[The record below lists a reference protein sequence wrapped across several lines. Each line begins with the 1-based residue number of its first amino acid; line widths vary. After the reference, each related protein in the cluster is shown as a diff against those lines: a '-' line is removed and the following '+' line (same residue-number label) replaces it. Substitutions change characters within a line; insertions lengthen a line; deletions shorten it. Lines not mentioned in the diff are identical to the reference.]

1 VLTLLLK
8 QTKLKCAWQIALIL
22 LVVMAGA
29 VLVLAFDSQKTL
41 TQPGHDVWWRQNKMS
56 ASAVSIL
63 RDGTHQEAGVSFEL
77 YSLTPFY
84 QTAWFYG
91 LCLLGLLLLI
101 AGLYKLRIKSLK
113 KRELELEILVELNTR
128 ELREQRAL
136 LQEQKAYLRKI
147 IDLIPSFIFAK
158 DQDCRFIL
166 ANQALAQAYGT
177 TVEEIIGKSDADFNA
192 QPDEVEKFRQDDL
205 KVMASNTATFIIE
218 EFTDKNGDRHWMQVN
233 KIPLTSEDGTAHQ
246 LLGVATDITLQKK
259 AALEHERAR
268 EAAEAATRAK
278 SEFLANMSHEIRTP
292 MNAVIGMTGLLLD
305 TQLDDEQREFV
316 DIVRTSSDALLTIIN
331 DILDF
336 SKIESGKLDLE
347 QQPFQ
352 LAHCLEEA
360 LDLISSNAAEKG
372 LELAYHIA
380 DNTPHDIVGD
390 VTRLRQILV
399 NLLSNAVKFTHTG
412 EIVVAVSSRCLEN
425 QQHELQFAV
434 RDTGIGIAPERLDR
448 LFKSFSQVDSSTT
461 RQYGGTGLGLAISLR
476 LSELMGGTMWVE
488 SEEGCGSTFYF
499 TIQAASA
506 PSVRRLYQKG
516 EQPQLRGK
524 RVLIVDDNATNRQIL
539 TLQTNAWGMF
549 PVAVTGGEEA
559 LNLLQQGEAFDVVI
573 LDMHMPEMDGAQ
585 LSVQIRAL
593 PGLAPLPLVMLT
605 SMANSSRQLKEQ
617 YGELDFAAFLT
628 KPIKPSHLYNVIVSI
643 FSDQKPIEVALA
655 TPPKLEADLAER
667 LPLRILL
674 AEDNVINQKVALRVL
689 QRFGY
694 RADVAGNG
702 AEAIA
707 ALRRQYY
714 DVILMDVHMPE
725 MDGLEATRRICAE
738 WPQARPRIIA
748 MTANAVQGDR
758 EVCLSAGMDD
768 YISKPVRIEEL
779 RAALEQNKTKPEI

>member
-259 AALEHERAR
+259 AA
-268 EAAEAATRAK
+268 
-278 SEFLANMSHEIRTP
+278 
-292 MNAVIGMTGLLLD
+292 
-305 TQLDDEQREFV
+305 
-316 DIVRTSSDALLTIIN
+316 
-331 DILDF
+331 
-336 SKIESGKLDLE
+336 
-347 QQPFQ
+347 
-352 LAHCLEEA
+352 
-360 LDLISSNAAEKG
+360 
-372 LELAYHIA
+372 
-380 DNTPHDIVGD
+380 
-390 VTRLRQILV
+390 
-399 NLLSNAVKFTHTG
+399 
-412 EIVVAVSSRCLEN
+412 
-425 QQHELQFAV
+425 
-434 RDTGIGIAPERLDR
+434 
-448 LFKSFSQVDSSTT
+448 
-461 RQYGGTGLGLAISLR
+461 
-476 LSELMGGTMWVE
+476 
-488 SEEGCGSTFYF
+488 
-499 TIQAASA
+499 
-506 PSVRRLYQKG
+506 
-516 EQPQLRGK
+516 
-524 RVLIVDDNATNRQIL
+524 
-539 TLQTNAWGMF
+539 
-549 PVAVTGGEEA
+549 
-559 LNLLQQGEAFDVVI
+559 
-573 LDMHMPEMDGAQ
+573 
-585 LSVQIRAL
+585 
-593 PGLAPLPLVMLT
+593 
-605 SMANSSRQLKEQ
+605 
-617 YGELDFAAFLT
+617 
-628 KPIKPSHLYNVIVSI
+628 
-643 FSDQKPIEVALA
+643 
-655 TPPKLEADLAER
+655 
-667 LPLRILL
+667 
-674 AEDNVINQKVALRVL
+674 
-689 QRFGY
+689 
-694 RADVAGNG
+694 
-702 AEAIA
+702 
-707 ALRRQYY
+707 
-714 DVILMDVHMPE
+714 
-725 MDGLEATRRICAE
+725 
-738 WPQARPRIIA
+738 
-748 MTANAVQGDR
+748 
-758 EVCLSAGMDD
+758 
-768 YISKPVRIEEL
+768 
-779 RAALEQNKTKPEI
+779 